1 MLRVSFSST
10 PSAEI
15 SGPCR
20 LFIVVVRLLPNILLC
35 CIYFHTQNNDDQPPA
50 QAVRGHVARRARG
63 ARRAAVAPAIPVGD
77 RDVPRRVY
85 GNRRN
90 QRRNGRGGGAI
101 VSYKLSFFLIF
112 YLLISFNYDLICS
125 KSP

>member
-1 MLRVSFSST
+1 M
-10 PSAEI
+10 
-15 SGPCR
+15 
-20 LFIVVVRLLPNILLC
+20 
-35 CIYFHTQNNDDQPPA
+35 YFHTQNNDDQPLA

-85 GNRRN
+85 VNRRN
-90 QRRNGRGGGAI
+90 QQRNGRGGGAI
-101 VSYKLSFFLIF
+101 VSYKLAFFLLV